1 MAILKCWISV
11 MYWQL
16 FPAALTGRY
25 TLFTPSLL
33 LLLRLEKK
41 QSSLFSPNPSSPAQ
55 LVLQAVGQE
64 AGREGELKEDALV
77 SNPVCRFTNSLIP
90 SNRSQLSQA
99 QGRALVLSAA
109 LI

>member
-1 MAILKCWISV
+1 